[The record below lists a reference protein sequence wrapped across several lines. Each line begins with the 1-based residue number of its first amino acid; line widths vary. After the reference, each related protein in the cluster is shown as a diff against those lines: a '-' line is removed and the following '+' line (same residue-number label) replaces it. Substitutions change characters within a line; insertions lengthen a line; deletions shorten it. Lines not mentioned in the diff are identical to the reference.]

1 MRHLKIILL
10 LFFFTIF
17 GSCQNDASKQLSG
30 EKINLENASLIHFL
44 FFKKEQK
51 MEIWSTNK
59 DSEIAQIKIFESVNC
74 ENTPIGI
81 FTVNT
86 DAPSVILLEAPNDF
100 YGQKIGEE
108 QFEDIFIIK
117 NITEK
122 TNRQSIVISE
132 EKFSDIANILK
143 SKIKTKAFV
152 FPNDIRNEGIF
163 EPCFGCPHRMAE
175 LYSSLE
181 LHLNQFNIKPT
192 NN

>member
-1 MRHLKIILL
+1 MKHLNLIFLIFVSI
-10 LFFFTIF
+10 FF
-17 GSCQNDASKQLSG
+17 SCQNDASK
-30 EKINLENASLIHFL
+30 NASESKIQLKNISLLHFL

-51 MEIWSTNK
+51 MEVWSTNENS
-59 DSEIAQIKIFESVNC
+59 DIKILKTFKTANC

-81 FTVNT
+81 FTLNSSQ
-86 DAPSVILLEAPNDF
+86 PPVIVLESPNDF

-108 QFEDIFIIK
+108 QFEDIFIIN

-132 EKFSDIANILK
+132 ETYLEVTEILQ
-143 SKIKTKAFV
+143 SKIKTKVFV
-152 FPNDIRNEGIF
+152 FPNDIRNGGVF

-181 LHLNQFNIKPT
+181 LHLNQFTKS
-192 NN
+192 